1 VADRFKADG
10 KEVAPPLPDKTSPAV
25 DRNELRFVEPRAWD
39 ATRPDPWWRQSSFDL
54 HRGLEVNED
63 AIDTIP
69 AELFDE
75 LFKR

>member
-10 KEVAPPLPDKTSPAV
+10 KVAVRPPDKTSRTA
-25 DRNELRFVEPRAWD
+25 DRDELKFVEPRAWD